1 MHVLN
6 VRRHSEQ
13 NHHLLA
19 IKDVIQGRN
28 LTNVVHAV
36 KPLAIDSHLLFI
48 REFIL
53 EKNHISVRN
62 VGKPSARLDTLI
74 YIEESTLERDL
85 TNVKNAEK
93 SSDKAHT
100 LLIII
105 KFMLQSHLKPSAL
118 PHPLHHQVLGICLL
132 SISGIHPHLS
142 ILIALIQN
150 VVISSG
156 LFQLSKHWSLC
167 ILFCLLQVHSSHYS
181 QWSVQ
186 M

>member
-1 MHVLN
+1 MLN

-13 NHHLLA
+13 NHHLLV

-28 LTNVVHAV
+28 LTNVLHAV

-93 SSDKAHT
+93 SSDKVHT

-105 KFMLQSHLKPSAL
+105 KFMLQTHLRPSAL
-118 PHPLHHQVLGICLL
+118 PHPLCHQVLHLL
-132 SISGIHPHLS
+132 LLFPQIARFVHLD
-142 ILIALIQN
+142 
-150 VVISSG
+150 
-156 LFQLSKHWSLC
+156 K
-167 ILFCLLQVHSSHYS
+167 LLLREFFL
-181 QWSVQ
+181 
-186 M
+186 